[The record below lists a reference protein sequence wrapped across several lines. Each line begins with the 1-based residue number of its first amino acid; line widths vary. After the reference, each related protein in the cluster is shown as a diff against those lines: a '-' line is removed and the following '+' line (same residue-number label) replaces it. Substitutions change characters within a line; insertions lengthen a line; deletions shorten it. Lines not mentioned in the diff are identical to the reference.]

1 MSISIQFLS
10 NFKQNL
16 ISKKEN
22 KERYGEVFTN
32 FTLIDKM
39 LDLLPQELFENPD
52 LKWLDPCAGTG
63 YFMMKVYERL
73 MKGLSAKKKAL
84 KKRHHHIITKQLYM
98 VEVND
103 EPFQNYFLYLENA
116 NILMKLPSL

>member
-1 MSISIQFLS
+1 MSISILFLS

-22 KERYGEVFTN
+22 KERYGEDLTN

-84 KKRHHHIITKQLYM
+84 KKKAPSY
-98 VEVND
+98 
-103 EPFQNYFLYLENA
+103 NYKTIVYGRG
-116 NILMKLPSL
+116 K

>member
-1 MSISIQFLS
+1 MSISTQFLS

-32 FTLIDKM
+32 FSLIDKM
-39 LDLLPQELFENPD
+39 LDLLPQELFENPE

-73 MKGLSAKKKAL
+73 MKGLSTKKK
-84 KKRHHHIITKQLYM
+84 H
-98 VEVND
+98 
-103 EPFQNYFLYLENA
+103 
-116 NILMKLPSL
+116 